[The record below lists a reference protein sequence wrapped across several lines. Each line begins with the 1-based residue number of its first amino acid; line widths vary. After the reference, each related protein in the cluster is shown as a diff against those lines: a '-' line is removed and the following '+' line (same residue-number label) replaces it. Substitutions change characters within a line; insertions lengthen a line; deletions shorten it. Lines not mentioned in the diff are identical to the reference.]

1 MLMINTIISP
11 VTSSSQSQPLSLEAI
26 KQEKILDK
34 AKEFE
39 AVFIAESL
47 KFAHIGMPK
56 GEEGSDT
63 LITDTFDGFMGR
75 ALADNIMSQGG
86 FGLAEQIAK
95 SLLLKI

>member
-1 MLMINTIISP
+1 MINPVISP
-11 VTSSSQSQPLSLEAI
+11 VTPTLEAQPLSPEAV
-26 KQEKILDK
+26 KQEKIRDK

-63 LITDTFDGFMGR
+63 LITDTFDGFMSR
-75 ALADNIMSQGG
+75 ALADNIMGQGG
-86 FGLAEQIAK
+86 FGLAEQIVK
-95 SLLLKI
+95 SLLMKV